1 MIVMASAS
9 DDCVTIVLSL
19 SHERIVFP
27 SAELS
32 STLSNVDVYVEAYM
46 PSMQVILMDLVSSPD

>member
-46 PSMQVILMDLVSSPD
+46 HRRSGHLDGPGLFP